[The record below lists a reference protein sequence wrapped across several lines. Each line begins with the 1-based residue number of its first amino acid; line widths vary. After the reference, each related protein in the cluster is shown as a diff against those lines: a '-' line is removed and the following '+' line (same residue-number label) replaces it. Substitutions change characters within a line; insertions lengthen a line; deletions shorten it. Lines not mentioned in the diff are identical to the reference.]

1 MKKTTFSGKQSSH
14 LLNLKHP
21 SLAVDLRGKAKPVKT
36 PKRLMASSV
45 SLFDYLKANPSIK
58 NGKRK

>member
-1 MKKTTFSGKQSSH
+1 MH

-21 SLAVDLRGKAKPVKT
+21 ALVVDLRGKAKPVKT

-45 SLFDYLKANPSIK
+45 SLFDYLKTNPSIK
-58 NGKRK
+58 NAKKHSKSNR

>member
-1 MKKTTFSGKQSSH
+1 MH

-21 SLAVDLRGKAKPVKT
+21 SLVVDLRGKAKPVKT

-45 SLFDYLKANPSIK
+45 SLFDYLRSNPSIK
-58 NGKRK
+58 NGRKHKKTY